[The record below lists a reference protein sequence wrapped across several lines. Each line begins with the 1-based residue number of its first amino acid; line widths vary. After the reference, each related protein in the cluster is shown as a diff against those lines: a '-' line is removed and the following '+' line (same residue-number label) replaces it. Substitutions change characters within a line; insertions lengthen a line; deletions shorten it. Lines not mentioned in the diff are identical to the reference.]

1 MTQEI
6 IRKRACPEP
15 RRRGGQPG
23 NQNARKH
30 GYYSR
35 IFNKAERA
43 DYYSAGDVQGIDEEI
58 ALIRHVIK
66 TVASFKDDRH
76 ILVLVRAANVL
87 NRLVR
92 TRQKIRYS
100 RYDEFRTTI
109 SDLVRDVLIPMGV
122 NIGSLT
128 PSHSP
133 SNRNETD
140 NGRNEAVLP

>member
-1 MTQEI
+1 MPETI
-6 IRKRACPEP
+6 IRKP
-15 RRRGGQPG
+15 GGQPG
-23 NQNARKH
+23 NRNALKH

-66 TVASFKDDRH
+66 TVASFKDDKH

-87 NRLVR
+87 NKLVR
-92 TRQKIRYS
+92 TRQKIQYA
-100 RYDEFRTTI
+100 RYDELKTAV
-109 SDLVRDVLIPMGV
+109 SNVVRDVLIPMGV
-122 NIGSLT
+122 NIGNFT
-128 PSHSP
+128 PTNKSSD
-133 SNRNETD
+133 RIETN